1 MSRMFIVANKSRLDV
16 KHRGW
21 LTRANRSEAVVL
33 KMRRKDVVCK
43 VVKTGKHC
51 AHEVIK

>member
-21 LTRANRSEAVVL
+21 LTRANRSEAVV
-33 KMRRKDVVCK
+33 RRKDVVCK